1 MTLENYE
8 EFARQRLDH
17 NRQRLALREQQEQRL
32 TLAYAGGMFLVTTEL
47 MALLATWPENDILYL
62 VDSYENPVEI
72 VDATDMLVHCR
83 QRWYEVMN
91 DWHNQYQELKKV
103 RRVGQLSE

>member
-1 MTLENYE
+1 MENFE

-17 NRQRLALREQQEQRL
+17 NRQRLALKEQQEQRL

-72 VDATDMLVHCR
+72 VDATDMLVACR

-103 RRVGQLSE
+103 RRVGQLNE